1 MVVVEVEGEVFGINW
16 VEGEVVDIDFGVE
29 EDMNSEEQIVENEV
43 HSYELH

>member
-1 MVVVEVEGEVFGINW
+1 MDW

-29 EDMNSEEQIVENEV
+29 EEDMNSEEEVVENEV